1 VSSEYCKAVKQNVS
15 VPIINTGGYQ
25 DARVIRRV
33 ISEGYTDAVSMARPL
48 VANRDLPHI
57 LRSGKDLPERPCTF
71 CNRCLVNAIANPL
84 GCYDE
89 RRFDGDHAAMV
100 AKIMEVFHPEP
111 FLEPERDGQD
121 VRA

>member
-1 VSSEYCKAVKQNVS
+1 
-15 VPIINTGGYQ
+15 
-25 DARVIRRV
+25 
-33 ISEGYTDAVSMARPL
+33 M
-48 VANRDLPHI
+48 
-57 LRSGKDLPERPCTF
+57 GKNLPERPCTF

-100 AKIMEVFHPEP
+100 AKIMEVFRPEP
-111 FLEPERDGQD
+111 FLDSEPAGQD